1 MTTYFPYYVVV
12 HGALFFLLLGSTKSQ
27 SFISRMKV
35 TEQYLPVVLFTT
47 LYKAISSFESMDEI

>member
-12 HGALFFLLLGSTKSQ
+12 RGALFFLLLGSTKSQ
-27 SFISRMKV
+27 SFISQMKV